1 MQECIIT
8 VGRNAHAYQS
18 LKNLSPSLDTL
29 ATHKI
34 LQWSSSP
41 GVTCMS
47 RTLSGMQLLATEK
60 TSADALYAGTHTI
73 TAY

>member
-18 LKNLSPSLDTL
+18 LKNLSL
-29 ATHKI
+29 ATHNSPV
-34 LQWSSSP
+34 SSSP

-60 TSADALYAGTHTI
+60 TSADAGTHTNTTLAI
-73 TAY
+73 